1 MDGGRIVAV
10 DAPAETIGQG
20 VLVQVFGVSIARM
33 DLNGEVVYSC

>member
-10 DAPAETIGQG
+10 DTPAETIGQD